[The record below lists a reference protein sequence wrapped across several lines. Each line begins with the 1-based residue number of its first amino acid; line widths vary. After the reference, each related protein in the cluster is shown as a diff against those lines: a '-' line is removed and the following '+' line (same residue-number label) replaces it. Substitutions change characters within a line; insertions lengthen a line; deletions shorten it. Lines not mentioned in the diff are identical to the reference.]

1 LDAILQ
7 SHPTPVIMVSSLTLA
22 GAAITLEALDQGAAD
37 YVAKPERGAHA
48 SQAFVAELIE
58 KIRNAATMD
67 VLRII
72 ASRKRRRVIR
82 ERFVPLEAKRSLP
95 ACPAELADK
104 CVAIGISTGGPPA
117 LTRLFGEIRS
127 PMPPIVVVQHMPPQ
141 FTGPLA
147 SRLNKV
153 SPLSVREAV
162 EGDLL
167 QPNCVLV
174 APGGKHL
181 ELVRR
186 GSRVKVII
194 RDGEV
199 VSGHKPSVDVM
210 MTSAAKVYGPNCLG
224 VIMTG
229 MGRDGVKGC
238 SAIRSAGGYV
248 LGQDQ
253 ASSDVYGMNKAAYLE
268 GNVDQQFSLQDAA
281 TVVFKQIREVG
292 CEAAT
297 A

>member
-1 LDAILQ
+1 
-7 SHPTPVIMVSSLTLA
+7 
-22 GAAITLEALDQGAAD
+22 
-37 YVAKPERGAHA
+37 
-48 SQAFVAELIE
+48 
-58 KIRNAATMD
+58 
-67 VLRII
+67 
-72 ASRKRRRVIR
+72 
-82 ERFVPLEAKRSLP
+82 
-95 ACPAELADK
+95 
-104 CVAIGISTGGPPA
+104 
-117 LTRLFGEIRS
+117 
-127 PMPPIVVVQHMPPQ
+127 
-141 FTGPLA
+141 
-147 SRLNKV
+147 
-153 SPLSVREAV
+153 LSVREAV